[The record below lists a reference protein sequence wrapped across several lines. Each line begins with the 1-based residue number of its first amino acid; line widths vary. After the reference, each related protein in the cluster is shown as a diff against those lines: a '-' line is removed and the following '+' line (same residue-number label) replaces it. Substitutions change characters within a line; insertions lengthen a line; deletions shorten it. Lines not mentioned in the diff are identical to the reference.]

1 MAISRTPS
9 RPSQPRA
16 SAPRTT
22 APTSSIADGAAW
34 YRAVFD
40 QAAVGIARVAPD
52 GRFLEVNDRFC
63 EIVGRARE
71 SLMRGDF
78 QAITHP
84 DDLDADLALVAKL
97 LAGEATSYLLEKRY
111 LRPDGTVVWVSL
123 HVALLRDAAGTPTN
137 FVSVVEDISKTKQAE
152 AMLKAYSLRLET
164 LSRRLLAVQE
174 DERRSLARDLH
185 DQVGQ
190 QLAGLKLNLEALRVR
205 HTALAAEPRF
215 TDSLEIIDQ
224 TIGQIGDTSLDL
236 RPSMLDDLGLEAAL
250 RSYARRQQLRAS
262 CRIDIDAPLAGR
274 LPDHVETSAFRIV
287 QEAVSNAIR
296 HGHATRVSVHVGLE
310 HGSLHI
316 TVADDGRGFDAAGA
330 TSTPPRPDGMGMLS
344 MRERAELV
352 GGEFRVETAVGA
364 GTVIRARLPVA

>member
-1 MAISRTPS
+1 MPPSRTP
-9 RPSQPRA
+9 RRRA
-16 SAPRTT
+16 DPRTAA
-22 APTSSIADGAAW
+22 APSPAISSIAESEAW

-63 EIVGRARE
+63 AIVGRARE
-71 SLMRGDF
+71 ALMRGDF

-84 DDLDADLALVAKL
+84 DDLDADLALVSGL

-123 HVALLRDAAGTPTN
+123 HVALIRDAAGTPTN
-137 FVSVVEDISKTKQAE
+137 FVSVVEDISKTKEAE
-152 AMLKAYSLRLET
+152 ELLKASALRLET

-174 DERRSLARDLH
+174 DERRALARDLH

-205 HTALAAEPRF
+205 YGVLAAEPRF
-215 TDSLEIIDQ
+215 ADSLEIIDQ

-236 RPSMLDDLGLEAAL
+236 RPSMLDDLGLVAAL
-250 RSYARRQQLRAS
+250 RSYARRQQLRSGCAIG
-262 CRIDIDAPLAGR
+262 IDTHLARR
-274 LPDHVETSAFRIV
+274 LPDHVETCAFRIV

-296 HGHATRVSVHVGLE
+296 HGRATTVSVHVALE
-310 HGSLHI
+310 LQTLRI
-316 TVADDGRGFDAAGA
+316 TVSDDGRGFDASNAA
-330 TSTPPRPDGMGMLS
+330 DAAPRSHGMGLLS
-344 MRERAELV
+344 MRERAELL
-352 GGEFRVETAVGA
+352 GGEFEVTTAVGT
-364 GTVIRARLPVA
+364 GTVVSARLPIS